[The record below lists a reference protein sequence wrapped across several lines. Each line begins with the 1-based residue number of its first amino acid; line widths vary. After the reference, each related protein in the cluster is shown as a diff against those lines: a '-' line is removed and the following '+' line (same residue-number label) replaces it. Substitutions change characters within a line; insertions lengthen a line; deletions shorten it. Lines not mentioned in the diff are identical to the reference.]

1 MLTKSQ
7 INKLSYDIIGAAIEV
22 HKQLG
27 PGLLESVYQQCLIY
41 ELESNGIEVLSQVKV
56 PLDYKGL
63 RLAQSLRLD
72 LIVEDV
78 IIIELKTVEIIQPVH
93 KAQLLSYMQ
102 LARKPKGLLMNFY
115 TENLSKNVI
124 PLVNNH
130 FRDLP
135 E

>member
-41 ELESNGIEVLSQVKV
+41 EFESNGIEVLSQVKV
-56 PLDYKGL
+56 PLEYKGL